1 MSKTKAGGSS
11 KNGRD
16 SKSKRLGVKLFAGQE
31 VKPGDILIRQRGSKY
46 EAGKGVGVGKDFTI
60 FALQNGVVEF
70 TQTRKTQYSGAK
82 TKKTVVH
89 VTNS

>member
-46 EAGKGVGVGKDFTI
+46 EAGNGVGVGKDYTI
-60 FALQNGVVEF
+60 FAINEGVVKF
-70 TQTRKTQYSGAK
+70 SQIRKTNYAGSK
-82 TKKTVVH
+82 MRKTVVSIA
-89 VTNS
+89 ND